1 MPRSARATCFPLLFL
16 LLLAALAVPVRADD
30 RAAAGP
36 EPKKA
41 RENLLS
47 TLLQA
52 GRESEA
58 AEVLRSYRSAGATEG
73 NVQFLLC
80 HAGQILSA
88 YQRTEKIDVNSRLL
102 ALDPEAALLVGDKVQ
117 RPQVLEHTPPQYTE
131 EARAARLQGTVI
143 LQAVV
148 GADGRVNDAE
158 VLKGLP
164 MGLAGNAVDAV
175 KQWTFAPATLEGTPV
190 PSCYALT
197 VTFQLQP
204 DEGKIEPK

>member
-16 LLLAALAVPVRADD
+16 LLLAAVAVPVRADD
-30 RAAAGP
+30 RGAAGP
-36 EPKKA
+36 EPKKS

-73 NVQFLLC
+73 DVQFLLC
-80 HAGQILSA
+80 HAGQSLA
-88 YQRTEKIDVNSRLL
+88 AHQGTEKIDVNSRLL

-117 RPQVLEHTPPQYTE
+117 RPQVLEHTSPQYTD

-164 MGLAGNAVDAV
+164 MGLAENAVDAV
-175 KQWTFAPATLEGTPV
+175 KQWTFQPATLDGAPV

-197 VTFQLQP
+197 VNFRLENEKKP
-204 DEGKIEPK
+204 AER